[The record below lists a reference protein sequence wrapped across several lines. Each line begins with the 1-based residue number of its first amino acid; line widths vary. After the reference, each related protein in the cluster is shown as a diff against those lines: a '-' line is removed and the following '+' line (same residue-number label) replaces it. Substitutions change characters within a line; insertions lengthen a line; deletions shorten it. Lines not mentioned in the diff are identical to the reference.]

1 MRKNKALD
9 DYSCV
14 PCNSGCVETSLH
26 VSFECSFGLL
36 FCAFDHLSGLK
47 INFHK
52 SQLFCYD
59 TAKERE
65 LEYSEIFGCN
75 KGHYPFKYL
84 GIPIHHRK
92 LSNEDW
98 NDIIER
104 FKKRVSGWK
113 GKILSVG
120 GRLVLINSILTSLT
134 MFIVGVS
141 RPGVPGPTSELSPR
155 APAQMGRRETERE
168 GGGSRR
174 ETGVRGGNPAA
185 FVFVPRSGRVRLQ

>member
-36 FCAFDHLSGLK
+36 LCAFEHLSGLK

-52 SQLFCYD
+52 SQLFCYGA
-59 TAKERE
+59 AKERE
-65 LEYSEIFGCN
+65 LEYSEIFGGN
-75 KGHYPFKYL
+75 KGHYPFN
-84 GIPIHHRK
+84 HRK

-104 FKKRVSGWK
+104 FKKILSGWK
-113 GKILSVG
+113 GK
-120 GRLVLINSILTSLT
+120 
-134 MFIVGVS
+134 M
-141 RPGVPGPTSELSPR
+141 
-155 APAQMGRRETERE
+155 
-168 GGGSRR
+168 
-174 ETGVRGGNPAA
+174 
-185 FVFVPRSGRVRLQ
+185 

>member
-36 FCAFDHLSGLK
+36 LCAFEHLSGLK

-59 TAKERE
+59 AAKERE
-65 LEYSEIFGCN
+65 LEYSKIFGCN

-84 GIPIHHRK
+84 GIPMHHRK

-98 NDIIER
+98 NYIIKR

-113 GKILSVG
+113 GKILSVV

-134 MFIVGVS
+134 MFMLSFFEIPRKVLEKLDQIRS
-141 RPGVPGPTSELSPR
+141 RFRWSLR
-155 APAQMGRRETERE
+155 
-168 GGGSRR
+168 
-174 ETGVRGGNPAA
+174 
-185 FVFVPRSGRVRLQ
+185 